1 MPIEIQTRIEVKA
14 QDCLLRTFDR
24 LSTAQ
29 RKSPENL
36 KILGALCLVGR
47 GDLNPNFFSALSCK
61 ARHYWACRPVS
72 LALYCVGPQ

>member
-1 MPIEIQTRIEVKA
+1 MPIEIQARIEVKA

-36 KILGALCLVGR
+36 KILGASCLVGR
-47 GDLNPNFFSALSCK
+47 GNLN
-61 ARHYWACRPVS
+61 
-72 LALYCVGPQ
+72 

>member
-47 GDLNPNFFSALSCK
+47 GDLNPKLQYPGQIKASAHY
-61 ARHYWACRPVS
+61 ARNLDLLDCS
-72 LALYCVGPQ
+72 Q